1 MAENYPEN
9 ESTVITTEELQGI
22 DINQVDSMQLKDG
35 TVVLVKEGEEMDEQ
49 EYDNQFMEEDQEQM
63 YEECE
68 GNFEDAQSN
77 QLRARP
83 MMGRMAYPMGT
94 RPPVMPVA
102 PMRPAVMKPMVVSRG
117 PVRPA
122 MPMGRVIFRG
132 RPGTKNAGG
141 FQQGGFGQEG
151 GFGQPGFGGMGKQQG
166 GFGQPG
172 FGGMGKQQGG
182 YGQPGYGGMG
192 KQQGGYG
199 QPGFGGMGKQ
209 QGGYGQPGYG
219 RMGKQQ
225 GGFGPQQGGNN
236 YKPQGNQIPTQGQ
249 RQTTL
254 PLSQQIQYPG
264 YNPNQQQGG
273 NFRARPNIEEEQETN
288 FQEEDFGGE
297 EEYYENNEQYQEDT
311 ENQLRARPLI
321 VPGGRVV
328 LAPGYAPG
336 PKKVVP
342 VMPGMGVR
350 RWPGPKV
357 VMGGFNSY
365 QPRYRARPGRVM
377 VSTPRLTP
385 FNATFQPNIVGR
397 YGYGGVRP
405 TAFKQGMRGFVPP
418 PPIFRA
424 RPRSNSYDERDYDEQ
439 IYEEEYQCNT
449 SYV

>member
-77 QLRARP
+77 QLRDRP
-83 MMGRMAYPMGT
+83 IMGRMAYPMGP

-141 FQQGGFGQEG
+141 FQQGGFGQ
-151 GFGQPGFGGMGKQQG
+151 
-166 GFGQPG
+166 
-172 FGGMGKQQGG
+172 
-182 YGQPGYGGMG
+182 
-192 KQQGGYG
+192 
-199 QPGFGGMGKQ
+199 PGFGGMGKQ

-225 GGFGPQQGGNN
+225 GGFGPQQGGNK

-350 RWPGPKV
+350 RGPGPKV

>member
-83 MMGRMAYPMGT
+83 MMGRMAYPMGP

-122 MPMGRVIFRG
+122 MPMGRVIFRR

-141 FQQGGFGQEG
+141 FQQGGF
-151 GFGQPGFGGMGKQQG
+151 
-166 GFGQPG
+166 
-172 FGGMGKQQGG
+172 
-182 YGQPGYGGMG
+182 
-192 KQQGGYG
+192 G

-350 RWPGPKV
+350 RGPGPKV

>member
-9 ESTVITTEELQGI
+9 ESTIITTEELQGI

-35 TVVLVKEGEEMDEQ
+35 TVVLIKEGEEMDGQ
-49 EYDNQFMEEDQEQM
+49 ENNNQFVEEDQGQI

-68 GNFEDAQSN
+68 DNLEDTESN

-83 MMGRMAYPMGT
+83 MMYPM
-94 RPPVMPVA
+94 RPRPLMPVA
-102 PMRPAVMKPMVVSRG
+102 PMRPTVMKPMVVPSG
-117 PVRPA
+117 PVRPV

-132 RPGTKNAGG
+132 RPGTKNEGG
-141 FQQGGFGQEG
+141 FQQGGFGQPGFGGMGKQQGGYGQPGFGGMGMQQG

-182 YGQPGYGGMG
+182 YGQPG
-192 KQQGGYG
+192 
-199 QPGFGGMGKQ
+199 FGG
-209 QGGYGQPGYG
+209 
-219 RMGKQQ
+219 MGKQQ

-236 YKPQGNQIPTQGQ
+236 YKPQGNQKQTQ
-249 RQTTL
+249 RQQQTSNPFI
-254 PLSQQIQYPG
+254 PLNQQLQYPG
-264 YNPNQQQGG
+264 YNPNQQQGD
-273 NFRARPNIEEEQETN
+273 NFRARPNIEEEKETN
-288 FQEEDFGGE
+288 FQEEEFGGE

-328 LAPGYAPG
+328 LAPGYAHR
-336 PKKVVP
+336 PKKVIP

-350 RWPGPKV
+350 RGPTPKV
-357 VMGGFNSY
+357 VMGGFNSF
-365 QPRYRARPGRVM
+365 QPRFRARPGRVM
-377 VSTPRLTP
+377 VANPMLTP
-385 FNATFQPNIVGR
+385 INPTFRPKVVGR

-405 TAFKQGMRGFVPP
+405 NPFKQGMRGFVPP

-424 RPRSNSYDERDYDEQ
+424 RPRSNSYNERDYDEQ
-439 IYEEEYQCNT
+439 IYEEEYQFNT
-449 SYV
+449 SYA